1 MGGNGKLVTMEIGSD
16 GIAVITLS
24 NPPVNALTLSVIAEM
39 KEHYR
44 EAMERDD
51 VKGVVLTGT
60 GGKFCGGLDVNIL
73 QKVHS
78 TGDII
83 HLPDF
88 SVDLVINTIENAKKP
103 TVAAIHGF
111 ALGGGLELAM
121 ACSARIATPR
131 SEFGLPELKFGIIPG
146 FGGTQR
152 LPRLVGVSKAIG
164 LLMTSNAITS
174 EEGKEL
180 GLIDAVV
187 SSEELI
193 DVSRLWALDI
203 IEGCKLRINV
213 LQRTDKLEPIHKSSE
228 ILKTAKQHV
237 MKTHPKFPHY
247 KACLDVI
254 EEGLISGG
262 FWGVLKEREVIR
274 ELVLSKPCRSL
285 LHVYFAERATS
296 KVPGVTIGQ
305 FKFRIVEK
313 VGVIGG
319 GLMGT
324 GIATALIVSNIHV
337 ILKEINYEFVQKA
350 INSIEV
356 NLNGLVTRG
365 ELDLNKVKRSL
376 SFLKGVIDYEDF
388 RNVDM
393 VIEAVHED
401 RDLKQSIFEE
411 IEKICPPHCILASN
425 TSTIDLNEIG
435 ARINCQDRIVGT
447 HLFSPAHVMPL
458 LEIVRSETTSNQVI
472 LDVLKVSK
480 VLKKFPIVVK
490 NCTGFAVNRTFFP
503 YMQGAEL
510 LANLGVDIFRIDR
523 VISEFGMRIGPFQL
537 FDLSGYSTFLAAVG
551 QFVAAFPDRTFQS
564 PLVQLMVE
572 NGHSGKKDGKGFYLY
587 VKGKKPEPNTSVLQ
601 IVEES
606 RRLTKIM
613 PGGKPISVTD
623 QDILEM
629 MFFPVINE
637 ASRVI
642 EEGIVVRA
650 SDLDIASIHGMKFPT
665 ETGGIIFWAD
675 SIGPKYICSRLKS
688 WCEAYGNFFK
698 PSQFLEDR
706 AARGI
711 ALGAPCS

>member
-1 MGGNGKLVTMEIGSD
+1 MGGNSKVVTMEIGSD
-16 GIAVITLS
+16 GIAVIALS
-24 NPPVNALTLSVIAEM
+24 NPPVT
-39 KEHYR
+39 
-44 EAMERDD
+44 
-51 VKGVVLTGT
+51 
-60 GGKFCGGLDVNIL
+60 
-73 QKVHS
+73 
-78 TGDII
+78 
-83 HLPDF
+83 
-88 SVDLVINTIENAKKP
+88 
-103 TVAAIHGF
+103 
-111 ALGGGLELAM
+111 
-121 ACSARIATPR
+121 
-131 SEFGLPELKFGIIPG
+131 
-146 FGGTQR
+146 
-152 LPRLVGVSKAIG
+152 
-164 LLMTSNAITS
+164 
-174 EEGKEL
+174 
-180 GLIDAVV
+180 
-187 SSEELI
+187 
-193 DVSRLWALDI
+193 
-203 IEGCKLRINV
+203 
-213 LQRTDKLEPIHKSSE
+213 
-228 ILKTAKQHV
+228 
-237 MKTHPKFPHY
+237 
-247 KACLDVI
+247 
-254 EEGLISGG
+254 
-262 FWGVLKEREVIR
+262 
-274 ELVLSKPCRSL
+274 
-285 LHVYFAERATS
+285 
-296 KVPGVTIGQ
+296 GVTIGQ
-305 FKFRIVEK
+305 FKSRIVEK
-313 VGVIGG
+313 VGIIGG

-324 GIATALIVSNIHV
+324 GIATTLIVSNIHV

-350 INSIEV
+350 IKSIEV

-365 ELDLNKVKRSL
+365 ELDLDKVKRSL

-393 VIEAVHED
+393 VIEAVYED

-435 ARINCQDRIVGT
+435 ERTNCQDRILGT

-458 LEIVRSETTSNQVI
+458 LEIVQSETTSNQVI
-472 LDVLKVSK
+472 LDVLKFSK

-503 YMQGAEL
+503 YMQGADL
-510 LANLGVDIFRIDR
+510 LANLGVDLFRIDR

-537 FDLSGYSTFLAAVG
+537 FDLSGYGIFLAGVR
-551 QFVAAFPDRTFQS
+551 QFAAAFPDRTFQS

-572 NGHSGKKDGKGFYLY
+572 NGHTGKKDGNGFYLY

-642 EEGIVVRA
+642 EEGIVVRT
-650 SDLDIASIHGMKFPT
+650 SDLDIASIHGMKFPS
-665 ETGGIIFWAD
+665 ETGGIIFWVD

-688 WCEAYGNFFK
+688 WCDSYGNFFK

>member
-1 MGGNGKLVTMEIGSD
+1 MGSNSTPVAMEIGSD

-24 NPPVNALTLSVIAEM
+24 NPPVNALTLSVIAEL
-39 KEHYR
+39 KQCYQ

-60 GGKFCGGLDVNIL
+60 GGKFCGGLDIDIMR
-73 QKVHS
+73 KIHK
-78 TGDII
+78 TGDISY
-83 HLPDF
+83 LPDS
-88 SVDLVINTIENAKKP
+88 SVDLIMNTIENAKKP

-121 ACSARIATPR
+121 GCSARIATPR
-131 SEFGLPELKFGIIPG
+131 SELALPELKFGIIPG
-146 FGGTQR
+146 CGGTQR
-152 LPRLVGVSKAIG
+152 LPRLVGVSKAVE
-164 LLMTSNAITS
+164 LLMTTNSITS
-174 EEGKEL
+174 DEGKEL

-187 SSEELI
+187 SSEELL
-193 DVSRLWALDI
+193 VASRLWALDI
-203 IEGCKLRINV
+203 VEGRKSRINT
-213 LQRTDKLEPIHKSSE
+213 LQKTDKLEPVHKSSE
-228 ILKTAKQHV
+228 ILKTARQQA

-247 KACLDVI
+247 IACLDVI
-254 EEGLISGG
+254 EEGIISGG
-262 FWGVLKEREVIR
+262 LSGVLKEREVSR
-274 ELVLSKPCRSL
+274 ELVLSKPCRGL

-296 KVPGVTIGQ
+296 KVPGVTNSHLKPQ
-305 FKFRIVEK
+305 KVEK
-313 VGVIGG
+313 VAVIGG

-337 ILKEINYEFVQKA
+337 ILKEVNYESVQKA
-350 INSIEV
+350 MKSIEV

-365 ELDLNKVKRSL
+365 ELQLDQVKKTLSL
-376 SFLKGVIDYEDF
+376 LKGVTDYEDF
-388 RNVDM
+388 KNVDM
-393 VIEAVHED
+393 VIEAVYED
-401 RDLKQSIFEE
+401 RELKQSVFEE

-435 ARINCQDRIVGT
+435 ARTNSQDRILGT

-458 LEIVRSETTSNQVI
+458 LEIVRSETTANQVI
-472 LDVLKVSK
+472 LDVLKFSK
-480 VLKKFPIVVK
+480 VLKKIPIVVK

-503 YMQGAEL
+503 YMQGADL

-537 FDLSGYSTFLAAVG
+537 FDLSGYGIFLAGVG

-564 PLVQLMVE
+564 PLVQLMIE
-572 NGHSGKKDGKGFYLY
+572 NGRTGKKDGKGFYLY
-587 VKGKKPEPNTSVLQ
+587 VKGKKPEPDTSVLQ

-606 RRLTKIM
+606 RRFTKVM

-637 ASRVI
+637 ACRVI

-650 SDLDIASIHGMKFPT
+650 SDLDIASVHGMKFPS
-665 ETGGIIFWAD
+665 ETGGIMFWAD
-675 SIGPKYICSRLKS
+675 SIGPKYIYSRLKS
-688 WCEAYGNFFK
+688 WYEAYGNFFK
-698 PSQFLEDR
+698 PSHLLEDR
-706 AARGI
+706 AAKGI
-711 ALGAPCS
+711 PLGGNLE

>member
-1 MGGNGKLVTMEIGSD
+1 MAVEMGGNGKLVTMEIGSD
-16 GIAVITLS
+16 GIALITLS

-73 QKVHS
+73 QKVH
-78 TGDII
+78 
-83 HLPDF
+83 
-88 SVDLVINTIENAKKP
+88 NTDAKKP

-121 ACSARIATPR
+121 GCNVRIATPR
-131 SEFGLPELKFGIIPG
+131 SELALPELKFGIIPG
-146 FGGTQR
+146 CGGTQR
-152 LPRLVGVSKAIG
+152 LPRLVGVSKAVE
-164 LLMTSNAITS
+164 LLMTTNSITS

-187 SSEELI
+187 SSEELL
-193 DVSRLWALDI
+193 VASRLWALDI
-203 IEGCKLRINV
+203 VEGRKSRINT
-213 LQRTDKLEPIHKSSE
+213 LQKTDKLEPVHKSSE
-228 ILKTAKQHV
+228 ILKTARQQA
-237 MKTHPKFPHY
+237 MKTHSKFPHY
-247 KACLDVI
+247 IACLDVI
-254 EEGLISGG
+254 EEGVISGG
-262 FWGVLKEREVIR
+262 LSGVLKEREVSR
-274 ELVLSKPCRSL
+274 ELVLSKPCRGL

-296 KVPGVTIGQ
+296 KVPGVTNSHLKPQ
-305 FKFRIVEK
+305 KVEK
-313 VGVIGG
+313 VAVIGG

-337 ILKEINYEFVQKA
+337 ILKEVNYESVQKA
-350 INSIEV
+350 MKSIEV
-356 NLNGLVTRG
+356 NVNGLVTRG
-365 ELDLNKVKRSL
+365 ELQLDQVKKTLSL
-376 SFLKGVIDYEDF
+376 LKGVTDYEDF
-388 RNVDM
+388 KNVDM
-393 VIEAVHED
+393 VIEAVFED
-401 RDLKQSIFEE
+401 RELKQSVFEE

-435 ARINCQDRIVGT
+435 ARTNSQDRILGT

-458 LEIVRSETTSNQVI
+458 LEIVRSETTSSQVI
-472 LDVLKVSK
+472 LDVLKFSK
-480 VLKKFPIVVK
+480 VLKKIPIVVK

-503 YMQGAEL
+503 YMQGADL

-537 FDLSGYSTFLAAVG
+537 FDLSGYGIFLAGVG

-564 PLVQLMVE
+564 PLVQLMIE
-572 NGHSGKKDGKGFYLY
+572 NGRTGKKDGKGFYLY
-587 VKGKKPEPNTSVLQ
+587 VKGKKPEPDTSVLQ

-606 RRLTKIM
+606 RRFTKVM

-637 ASRVI
+637 ACRVI
-642 EEGIVVRA
+642 EERIVVRA
-650 SDLDIASIHGMKFPT
+650 SDLDIASVHGMKFPS
-665 ETGGIIFWAD
+665 ETGGIMFWAD
-675 SIGPKYICSRLKS
+675 SIGPKYIYSKLKS
-688 WCEAYGNFFK
+688 WYEAYGNFFK
-698 PSQFLEDR
+698 PSHLLEDR
-706 AARGI
+706 AAKGI
-711 ALGAPCS
+711 PLGGNLE